1 MDPVEILKHSALSL
15 SDISRRTGVSRN
27 TLNLWLQGTTQ
38 PSLETLDKV
47 LCVLGYE
54 VFLSVRR
61 MSNAGAATAA
71 RVLLEELEDDSP
83 EVIEWINRFRK
94 WGDVPVD
101 DASPLQLIERAAWAS
116 NPYGRAGACHFLPT
130 NPITLASAAQA
141 LGQRWALSGTYAR
154 AHGPRPYPGCGGR
167 LGSTLIWCEDP
178 AAILPSLPQRVRL
191 SADPI
196 AGGVTLCPA
205 AGRELDN
212 MSVSGGVQYASE
224 LQVDIDVHA
233 ERYAGSETK

>member
-1 MDPVEILKHSALSL
+1 MDPVEILKRSALSL
-15 SDISRRTGVSRN
+15 SDISRRSGVSRN
-27 TLNLWLQGTTQ
+27 TLNLWLQGATQ
-38 PSLETLDKV
+38 PSLEALDKV

-54 VFLSVRR
+54 AFLSVRR
-61 MSNAGAATAA
+61 MSDAGAATAA
-71 RVLLEELEDDSP
+71 RVLLGELEDDSP
-83 EVIEWINRFRK
+83 AVNEWVNRFRK

-101 DASPLQLIERAAWAS
+101 GASTLQLIERAAWAS
-116 NPYGRAGACHFLPT
+116 NPYGREGACHFLPT

-141 LGQRWALSGTYAR
+141 VGQRWALSGTYAR
-154 AHGPRPYPGCGGR
+154 ARGPRPHPGGGGR

-178 AAILPSLPQRVRL
+178 AAILPSLSQRVRL
-191 SADPI
+191 STEPV

-212 MSVSGGVQYASE
+212 MSVSGGVQYAST

-233 ERYAGSETK
+233 ERYAGGKKK